1 MKNLNAALVT
11 GSGRSI
17 GKELAILLA
26 KKGLNLVL
34 CSGTKREIDL
44 TAGLIETMSNSQAVS
59 RVWDISVPL

>member
-26 KKGLNLVL
+26 KKGLNLVR
-34 CSGTKREIDL
+34 CSCTKREIDL